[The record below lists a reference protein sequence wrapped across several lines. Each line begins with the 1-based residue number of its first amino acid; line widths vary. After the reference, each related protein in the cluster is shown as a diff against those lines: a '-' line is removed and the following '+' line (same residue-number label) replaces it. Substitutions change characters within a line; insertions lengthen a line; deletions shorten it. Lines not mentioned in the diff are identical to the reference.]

1 MDESIE
7 VVNIVATG
15 ELDTTV
21 NLEHLYEALD
31 EPDIL
36 EEIIVR
42 YDPVSHQG
50 LYIRFYEDGP
60 LITVYNSGK
69 YIIRASSIQIVNNQQ
84 KKLIILLKNA
94 GVPERV
100 VEKNFSVNNVV
111 ANANLNREIE
121 IETLGNDLTNYDSEI
136 KQKRR
141 QLVYRMSDFNCTLV
155 IFRTGA
161 VILTGSNSIKKTEE
175 AWQAFIQEVDYLFHT
190 ES

>member
-15 ELDTTV
+15 ELDTTI
-21 NLEHLYEALD
+21 NLEHLYDALK
-31 EPDIL
+31 EP
-36 EEIIVR
+36 IVR

-69 YIIRASSIQIVNNQQ
+69 YIIRASSIQTADNQQ
-84 KKLIILLKNA
+84 RKLIQLLKNA
-94 GVPERV
+94 GIPKKV
-100 VEKNFSVNNVV
+100 VENNFSVNNVV
-111 ANANLNREIE
+111 ASANLNREIE
-121 IETLGNDLTNYDSEI
+121 IETLGDDLTNYDSEI
-136 KQKRR
+136 KEKRR

-161 VILTGSNSIKKTEE
+161 VILTGSNSVGKTKE
-175 AWQAFIQEVDYLFHT
+175 AWQTFIQEVNCLFHT

>member
-21 NLEHLYEALD
+21 NLEHLYEALE
-31 EPDIL
+31 EP
-36 EEIIVR
+36 IVQ

-69 YIIRASSIQIVNNQQ
+69 YIIRASSLSIINDQQ
-84 KKLIILLKNA
+84 SKLIQLLKNV
-94 GVPERV
+94 GVPEKV
-100 VEKNFSVNNVV
+100 VEKNFSISNVV

-121 IETLGNDLTNYDSEI
+121 IETLANDLKNYDTEI
-136 KQKRR
+136 KEVRR
-141 QLVYRMSDFNCTLV
+141 QLVYRMSDFSCTLV
-155 IFRTGA
+155 IFRTGTVLLSGA
-161 VILTGSNSIKKTEE
+161 ETVDKTEN
-175 AWQAFIQEVDYLFHT
+175 AWSTFKKELNQLFQS